1 MIDGENSHCGIGSL
15 PRDLT
20 DAELNA
26 APVLVSLDVL
36 VIEDLSDDE
45 ADAFIAALEA

>member
-1 MIDGENSHCGIGSL
+1 VIDGEHSRCGLGSL

-36 VIEDLSDDE
+36 IIEDLSDDE
-45 ADAFIAALEA
+45 ADAFVAALEA

>member
-1 MIDGENSHCGIGSL
+1 VIDGEHSRHGLGSL

-26 APVLVSLDVL
+26 APVLMSLDVL
-36 VIEDLSDDE
+36 IIEDLSADE

>member
-1 MIDGENSHCGIGSL
+1 VIHGENSHCGIGSL

-20 DAELNA
+20 EAELNA
-26 APVLVSLDVL
+26 APVLMSFDAL
-36 VIEDLSDDE
+36 VIADLSDDE